1 MTEHISSRPLCLW
14 AERAQPWL
22 VGSVLLLARL
32 WVAFVFLRSGW
43 LKLSAWDSTLYL
55 FEFEYRVPLLPWQWA
70 AYVGTATELLL
81 PLLLVAGLFTR
92 PVALLLFGFNIMA
105 VVSYPTL
112 WAGGFYDHQ
121 LWGWML
127 LTLVVW
133 GGGPLSL
140 DRWRLDRGRRQG

>member
-1 MTEHISSRPLCLW
+1 MTEFPSHPAPQW
-14 AERAQPWL
+14 AARLPCW
-22 VGSVLLLARL
+22 GSAAVLLLARL
-32 WVAFVFLRSGW
+32 WVATVFLRSGW
-43 LKLSAWDSTLYL
+43 LKLGSWDSTLYL

-81 PLLLVAGLFTR
+81 PLFLLAGLFTR

-105 VVSYPTL
+105 VISYPTL

-133 GGGPLSL
+133 GAGPLAL
-140 DRWRLDRGRRQG
+140 DRWRLARRSSPA